1 MESTRNQL
9 INLLAENK
17 HQYISGQILSE
28 KLNISRS
35 AVWKHMNELKKD
47 GYSIEG
53 VPKKGYRII
62 GFPAK
67 VSENTL
73 QWGLNTKWM
82 GHTIIHKKTTSST
95 QLIMHELALENQKHG
110 TVVVADK
117 QLNGKGRMN
126 RAWFS
131 AENKGIWM
139 SILLRPSI
147 SPHLA
152 PQLTLLAA
160 TVLAEVISS
169 FTELKVQIKW
179 PNDILINRKKVA
191 GILTEMQAE
200 QDQIQYIVLGIGVN
214 ILQEKDDLPHELRSK
229 ATSLKLET
237 STEWDIRELIQAILV
252 QFEKTYE
259 LYMDAGFSKIKRLWE
274 YYGFKIGER
283 ILIKTLKEEWKAI
296 FYGIAE
302 DGALLV
308 KNTDDSIE
316 KIYSAEID
324 WFEENE

>member
-17 HQYISGQILSE
+17 HQYISGQTLSE

-35 AVWKHMNELKKD
+35 AIWKHMNELKKD

-53 VPKKGYRII
+53 VRKKGYRVT
-62 GFPAK
+62 GFPEK
-67 VSENTL
+67 ISENTL

-95 QLIMHELALENQKHG
+95 QLIMHQLASDNKKHG
-110 TVVVADK
+110 TVVVADE
-117 QLNGKGRMN
+117 QLKGKGRMN
-126 RAWFS
+126 REWFS

-139 SILLRPSI
+139 SILLRPYI

-152 PQLTLLAA
+152 PQLTLLTAI
-160 TVLAEVISS
+160 VLAEVISS
-169 FTELKVQIKW
+169 FTEVKVQIKW
-179 PNDILINRKKVA
+179 TNDILINGKKVA
-191 GILTEMQAE
+191 GILTEMQSE

-214 ILQEKDDLPHELRSK
+214 VLQEKDDLPHELRNK

-252 QFEKTYE
+252 LFEKTYE
-259 LYMDAGFSKIKRLWE
+259 LYMDTVFSKIKRLWE
-274 YYGFKIGER
+274 YYGFKIGEP
-283 ILIKTLKEEWKAI
+283 ILIKTLKKQWKAV

-302 DGALLV
+302 DGALLA
-308 KNTDDSIE
+308 KKTDDSIK

-324 WFEENE
+324 WFGESE